1 VAGVIL
7 AAPAKLN
14 LRLLVGPRAAD
25 GYHPVTTLM
34 VALDGLADRVHLT
47 RAPARRVDCPG
58 AEGPDNLAWRA
69 LDALEAAVARPLP
82 PLAVRIDKR
91 IPAQSGLGGGSSD
104 AAAVLVG
111 ADMLLGLGLGPAAL
125 ERIGAAVGSDVPFS
139 VRGGAQWGEGRG
151 ERLRP
156 GAAPPFAA
164 VLVRPEAGLATPDVY
179 RAFDRLP
186 PPPPAGAAT
195 APEGFP
201 GLCAWLRNDLWP
213 AALALRPSL
222 ARCARDLRAAGAA
235 GVVMSGS
242 GSCVAGLFPDR
253 AAAEA
258 GAGRLPGDGFRAVV
272 TPADAGV
279 RPTR

>member
-1 VAGVIL
+1 M
-7 AAPAKLN
+7 
-14 LRLLVGPRAAD
+14 GPLGAD

-34 VALDGLADRVHLT
+34 VALDGLADTVHLA

-69 LDALEAAVARPLP
+69 LDALEAAVDRPLP

-91 IPAQSGLGGGSSD
+91 IPPQAGLGGGSSD

-111 ADMLLGLGLGPAAL
+111 ADRLLGLGLGPAAL
-125 ERIGAAVGSDVPFS
+125 EGIGAAVGSDVPVM

-156 GAAPPFAA
+156 GSVPPFAA
-164 VLVRPEAGLATPDVY
+164 VLVRPEAGLATPEVY

-186 PPPPAGAAT
+186 PPPPGGPAA
-195 APEGFP
+195 APDGFAA
-201 GLCAWLRNDLWP
+201 LCAWLRNDLWP
-213 AALALRPSL
+213 AALALRPAL

-253 AAAEA
+253 AAALA
-258 GAGRLPGDGFRAVV
+258 GAARLPGAGFRAVV
-272 TPADAGV
+272 TPAAAGV
-279 RPTR
+279 RVTG